1 MQLENII
8 TLFYYTAIV
17 STVLFVMKTF
27 LFVIAGGDAEVVTD
41 FNTEFEAETS
51 FNFLSIQTILAFFMG
66 FGWIGLAATKQW
78 GLSVKTA
85 LIIAILFGLFLMVST
100 AYLMFLVKKL
110 NKRVVKNYSSCIGQT
125 AKTYTEFK
133 ANGSGQIEVSVE
145 GKLSIEN
152 AVNISDDNIKSFQ
165 EVKITDYKDNTYFID
180 KI

>member
-1 MQLENII
+1 MKKL
-8 TLFYYTAIV
+8 LVGIV
-17 STVLFVMKTF
+17 FMF
-27 LFVIAGGDAEVVTD
+27 L
-41 FNTEFEAETS
+41 
-51 FNFLSIQTILAFFMG
+51 
-66 FGWIGLAATKQW
+66 
-78 GLSVKTA
+78 
-85 LIIAILFGLFLMVST
+85 T